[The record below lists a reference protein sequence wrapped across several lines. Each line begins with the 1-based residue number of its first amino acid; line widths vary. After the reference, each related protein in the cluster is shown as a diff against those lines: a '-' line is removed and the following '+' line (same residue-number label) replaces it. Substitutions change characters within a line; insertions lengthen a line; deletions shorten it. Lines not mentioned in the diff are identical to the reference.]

1 MDLPEIHEISK
12 LRLEPG
18 DILIVRNT
26 EIELNSKMED
36 EISRRVRELLRLSR
50 DFPILVLGRDWVIG
64 VTSIYRTAY
73 LRQHRLHHGRVLMI
87 CGEGIIDGLEITA
100 DEIQAVLAAEVLAIR
115 ADQAQG
121 ILTGWGLHADLVHD
135 VLSRTTVPGYW
146 LRAVPWREGE
156 GAG

>member
-36 EISRRVRELLRLSR
+36 ELSRRVRE
-50 DFPILVLGRDWVIG
+50 
-64 VTSIYRTAY
+64 
-73 LRQHRLHHGRVLMI
+73 LMI

-121 ILTGWGLHADLVHD
+121 ILTGWRTERTRHRLVHD

>member
-36 EISRRVRELLRLSR
+36 ELSRRVRE
-50 DFPILVLGRDWVIG
+50 
-64 VTSIYRTAY
+64 
-73 LRQHRLHHGRVLMI
+73 LMI

>member
-1 MDLPEIHEISK
+1 MWMMAFRGGHWVID
-12 LRLEPG
+12 RLEATQEQVN
-18 DILIVRNT
+18 L
-26 EIELNSKMED
+26 
-36 EISRRVRELLRLSR
+36 
-50 DFPILVLGRDWVIG
+50 
-64 VTSIYRTAY
+64 Y